1 MLTRTSWGVALV
13 AAVGLAGRAAGQSA
27 PTPDLRVLSLRSLQA
42 GRTVRVRGQDIGT
55 LTGSVAGVRDG
66 ALWLGGPS
74 AERRVPLAGIDSVW
88 VSRGHAGTGALVG
101 GLVGAVVG
109 AAAMSGKSCQ
119 LGDSNCMVGAS
130 LAATGIMLGGILVGA
145 LIGGESKSW
154 ELRYP

>member
-1 MLTRTSWGVALV
+1 MFARTSWGVALV
-13 AAVGLAGRAAGQSA
+13 AAVGLAGRAAGQAA

-42 GRTVRVRGQDIGT
+42 SRTVRVSGRDIGT

-88 VSRGHAGTGALVG
+88 VSRGHAETGALVG

-109 AAAMSGKSCQ
+109 VAAMSRRSCQ
-119 LGDSNCMVGAS
+119 FGDNSCVAGAS
-130 LAATGIMLGGILVGA
+130 LAATGIMLSGGLVGV
-145 LIGGESKSW
+145 LIGTGVRSW

>member
-1 MLTRTSWGVALV
+1 MFARTSWGVALV
-13 AAVGLAGRAAGQSA
+13 AAVCLAGRAAGQAA

-42 GRTVRVRGQDIGT
+42 GRTVRVSGRDIGM

-66 ALWLGGPS
+66 ALWLGGSS

-101 GLVGAVVG
+101 GLLGAVVG
-109 AAAMSGKSCQ
+109 VAAISGRSCQ
-119 LGDSNCMVGAS
+119 LGDSNCIAGAS
-130 LAATGIMLGGILVGA
+130 LAATGIMLSGVLVGA
-145 LIGGESKSW
+145 LIGGEAKSW